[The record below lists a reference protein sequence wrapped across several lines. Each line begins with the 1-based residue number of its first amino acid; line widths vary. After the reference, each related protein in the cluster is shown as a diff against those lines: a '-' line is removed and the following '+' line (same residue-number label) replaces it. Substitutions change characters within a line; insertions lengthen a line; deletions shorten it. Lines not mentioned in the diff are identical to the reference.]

1 MFTGNLLKLKSTV
14 LGIYSVDGQ
23 RTAVMIPAGAT
34 VKIISGPRTED
45 RMVDI
50 LWDGRVVAAFAV
62 DIVNRGEE
70 VQTVRGGRSTSA

>member
-1 MFTGNLLKLKSTV
+1 MLTGKLLQLKSSV

-23 RTAVMIPAGAT
+23 RTAVMIPGGAT
-34 VKIISGPRTED
+34 VKVISGPHTED
-45 RMVDI
+45 RMMDL

-70 VQTVRGGRSTSA
+70 VRTSRDGRSASA